1 MPTKDRKDINAE
13 VLSLKQASMA
23 RAVGAARVAFSAGG
37 TLRTRTRSDKVP
49 YTQELRVKSA

>member
-13 VLSLKQASMA
+13 VLSLKQASMS
-23 RAVGAARVAFSAGG
+23 RAVSAARVAFSAGG
-37 TLRTRTRSDKVP
+37 ILRTRIRSDKVP